1 VARLRRSF
9 VVLLFASAAVT
20 CLSADAARATEPA
33 PQPSQLTV
41 DVDVASAG
49 VTYARR
55 LGTSR
60 VRLGGGGAIGLSPIL
75 GTTIATGSHFDPAP
89 NVNLLE
95 VVSAQ
100 AFARFELTSWLRAD
114 TGVRAALLLHGNE
127 NYTGAQFAGVF
138 VAPALAWRWL
148 WVGPRVS
155 AGFLSEGSTE
165 TAWGL
170 TFDYVMLRF
179 VKSW

>member
-1 VARLRRSF
+1 MARLRRFS
-9 VVLLFASAAVT
+9 VVLLFASAAIT
-20 CLSADAARATEPA
+20 CLPGAARATELA

-55 LGTSR
+55 LGSGS
-60 VRLGGGGAIGLSPIL
+60 VLLGGGGALGLSPIL

-100 AFARFELTSWLRAD
+100 VFARFELTSWLRAD
-114 TGVRAALLLHGNE
+114 AGVRGALFAHGGE
-127 NYTGAQFAGVF
+127 NYTGGQFAGVF

-155 AGFLSEGSTE
+155 AGFLSEGSGE
-165 TAWGL
+165 SAWGL